1 LGALGSIIAII
12 LYSYYLVRVL
22 RGETKP
28 HPYSWLIW
36 CLVAGISG
44 FGQLDGGAG
53 SGAWVTLTS
62 SFMCFLIFLS
72 SLKFGEKKIHLFDTV
87 CLIVSL
93 LAIPLWILTNTPL
106 YSVIL
111 VTIVD
116 TVGFIPT
123 IRKSYF
129 KPYEE
134 AVLTYIASAL
144 KNILGI
150 LALEKYSLL
159 TLCYPAVL
167 LITCT
172 LFSILLLIRRDAL
185 RRDTL

>member
-1 LGALGSIIAII
+1 MGTLGSVIAVI

-44 FGQLDGGAG
+44 SGQHDGGAG

-72 SLKFGEKKIHLFDTV
+72 SLKFGEKKIHLFDTI

-123 IRKSYF
+123 IRKSYY
-129 KPYEE
+129 KPHEE
-134 AVLTYIASAL
+134 AVLTYLGSSL
-144 KNILGI
+144 KNAFGI

-159 TLCYPAVL
+159 TLCYPVVL

-172 LFSILLLIRRDAL
+172 LFSILILVRRNAL
-185 RRDTL
+185 KRGTV